1 MKTRVLNPKHPQYKD
16 YGGRGIK
23 ICDDWLNEDSG
34 STNFCKWA
42 ESNGYEE
49 GLTLDR
55 IDVDGNYEP
64 SNCTWSTMQEQC
76 FNRRSNVKYTLNGET
91 KTATE
96 WSRLLGGSKDLVGV
110 RIKKGWSVERAIT
123 EPVHRENQRKT
134 TTEK

>member
-23 ICDDWLNEDSG
+23 ICYDWLNEDSG